1 MLTQRLKDYKAM
13 AIVIKEIQV
22 KAIVES
28 ESRRSGADEE
38 MMLKMKRDIIREL
51 KETMRKERAQKNE
64 R

>member
-1 MLTQRLKDYKAM
+1 M

-22 KAIVES
+22 KVTVES

-38 MMLKMKRDIIREL
+38 MMLKMKRDIIREV